1 MKMEK
6 KNPLHNGNSLR
17 TWIEIDA
24 QALEHNYRIFR
35 SVIKPKT
42 QLMAVVKSN
51 AYGHGLLDFSRA
63 IEKLGVDWLGVDSVI
78 EGIKLRK
85 EGVQTPILVL
95 GHTLSENFPQAAEYD
110 ISLTISSLE
119 QLLKINSWKLKIHL
133 KIDTGMHRQGFFVEK
148 IDEVINLLRSKIKDQ
163 RSNISIEG
171 VYTHLANAKN
181 PSFFKDTRKQ
191 LKDFNT
197 VLKMLK
203 EAGYKPM
210 AHAAA
215 TGGTLIFPE
224 AHYDLVR
231 VGIGFYGLWPSQETE
246 AVYKEKILLKPIL
259 SWKTMVSEVKELKEA
274 GRVGYDFTESVSAG
288 TRLAVCPVG
297 YWHGYPRALSSV
309 GQVLAR
315 GKKARVVGRVSMDM
329 IVIDVTRIKNV
340 KAGDVVTLIGRD
352 GKEEIG
358 AHELAELA
366 GTINYELVTRL
377 NPLIKRVLI

>member
-1 MKMEK
+1 MVK
-6 KNPLHNGNSLR
+6 KNPLHAGNSLR
-17 TWIEIDA
+17 TWLEIDS
-24 QALEHNYRIFR
+24 QALENNYRIFR
-35 SVIKPKT
+35 SIIKPKT
-42 QLMAVVKSN
+42 KLMAVVKSN
-51 AYGHGLLDFSRA
+51 AYGHGLLDFSQA
-63 IEKLGVDWLGVDSVI
+63 VEKLGVDWLGVDSVI

-85 EGVQTPILVL
+85 EGVKTPILVL
-95 GHTLSENFPQAAEYD
+95 GYTLPENFPQAAEYN
-110 ISLTISSLE
+110 ISLTISSLG
-119 QLLKINSWKLKIHL
+119 QLLEIKNWKLKIHL
-133 KIDTGMHRQGFFVEK
+133 KIDTGMHRQGFFSAEVYQVIKSIKSEK
-148 IDEVINLLRSKIKDQ
+148 SKVI
-163 RSNISIEG
+163 IEG

-224 AHYDLVR
+224 AYYDLVR

-246 AVYKEKILLKPIL
+246 AVYKEKILLEPIL
-259 SWKTMVSEVKELKEA
+259 SWKTVVSEVKELKEA

-309 GQVLAR
+309 GQVLVR

-329 IVIDVTRIKNV
+329 IVIDVSKTKNV